1 MTLAQHEARLAHD
14 LDCLGF
20 GGADWTRTDAPDD
33 QHIHDVVIVGGGQS
47 GLGAAFGLLRER
59 ISNILVLDE
68 NPAGQEGP
76 WDSYA
81 RMMTLRTP
89 KHLTAIDYG
98 IPALT
103 FRAYW
108 EAMHGPQGWAAIDK
122 IPRRDWMDYLRWYRR
137 VLRLPVR
144 NDSRVTLV
152 EPVRRGLFRL
162 SLADGETLLARKVV
176 MATGIQ
182 GGGQWQM
189 PAMVTK
195 LPGHL
200 YAHTSQA
207 IDFDALAGR
216 RIAILGGGASAFD
229 NAQHALSLGAG
240 EVHVFVRRQQLPTV
254 NPIRFLEANGVI
266 PRFPALADEAKY
278 RMMKNFF
285 ERNQPP
291 TNDTFARAASHPG
304 FHLHLGSPW
313 LDVAEAGDGVDVITP
328 QGRQRFDFLILSTGL
343 ATDPALR
350 PELRPVAAGIAR
362 WADRFAPQD
371 RDAVLDAHPYLGT
384 GFQLLPRTPQDEDA
398 LHGLFAF
405 NYSGLINFGLSAS
418 AISGLKHALP
428 RLVQGVADQLFLDD
442 QGAILADYFAYAE
455 PEFSAQ
461 LPTPRATPTEA
472 AA

>member
-1 MTLAQHEARLAHD
+1 AHD

-59 ISNILVLDE
+59 ISNILGLDE

-189 PAMVTK
+189 P
-195 LPGHL
+195 
-200 YAHTSQA
+200 
-207 IDFDALAGR
+207 
-216 RIAILGGGASAFD
+216 
-229 NAQHALSLGAG
+229 
-240 EVHVFVRRQQLPTV
+240 
-254 NPIRFLEANGVI
+254 
-266 PRFPALADEAKY
+266 
-278 RMMKNFF
+278 
-285 ERNQPP
+285 
-291 TNDTFARAASHPG
+291 
-304 FHLHLGSPW
+304 
-313 LDVAEAGDGVDVITP
+313 
-328 QGRQRFDFLILSTGL
+328 
-343 ATDPALR
+343 
-350 PELRPVAAGIAR
+350 
-362 WADRFAPQD
+362 
-371 RDAVLDAHPYLGT
+371 
-384 GFQLLPRTPQDEDA
+384 
-398 LHGLFAF
+398 
-405 NYSGLINFGLSAS
+405 
-418 AISGLKHALP
+418 
-428 RLVQGVADQLFLDD
+428 
-442 QGAILADYFAYAE
+442 
-455 PEFSAQ
+455 
-461 LPTPRATPTEA
+461 
-472 AA
+472 